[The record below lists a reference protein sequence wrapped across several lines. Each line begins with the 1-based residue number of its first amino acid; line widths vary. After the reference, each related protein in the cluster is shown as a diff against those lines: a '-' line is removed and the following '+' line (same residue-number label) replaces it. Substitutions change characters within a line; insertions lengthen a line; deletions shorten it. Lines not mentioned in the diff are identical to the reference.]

1 MYINANINGFN
12 TPIEIPEVFATS
24 EKVRELESVQPEVQ
38 TSEDSYVIKQG
49 NLVEI
54 GGVLTIRTAPV
65 SNGSTAAGTEGSKR
79 VDLSAYNLSKVLNV
93 QATAEDTP
101 AGSIHENAHI
111 GSVSNQS
118 FTVYATST
126 HTEAAEFKV
135 RYLVRALA

>member
-1 MYINANINGFN
+1 MLINANINGFN
-12 TPIEIPEVFATS
+12 TPIEIPEVFA
-24 EKVRELESVQPEVQ
+24 EREQVQI
-38 TSEDSYVIKQG
+38 SEDSYVIKQG

-54 GGVLTIRTAPV
+54 GGVLTIQTTPATK
-65 SNGSTAAGTEGSKR
+65 GTGTEGSKV
-79 VDLSAYNLSKVLNV
+79 VDLSAYNLTKVLNV

-126 HTEAAEFKV
+126 HTAPVEFKV
-135 RYLVRALA
+135 RYLVKAIV

>member
-12 TPIEIPEVFATS
+12 TPIEIPEVFASS
-24 EKVRELESVQPEVQ
+24 EQFRELESVQPEVQ
-38 TSEDSYVIKQG
+38 ENEDSYVIKQG

-54 GGVLTIRTAPV
+54 GGVLTIQTTPV
-65 SNGSTAAGTEGSKR
+65 TKGTGTEGTKV

-111 GSVSNQS
+111 GSVGNQS

-126 HTEAAEFKV
+126 HTEAVEFKV
-135 RYLVRALA
+135 RYLVKALA